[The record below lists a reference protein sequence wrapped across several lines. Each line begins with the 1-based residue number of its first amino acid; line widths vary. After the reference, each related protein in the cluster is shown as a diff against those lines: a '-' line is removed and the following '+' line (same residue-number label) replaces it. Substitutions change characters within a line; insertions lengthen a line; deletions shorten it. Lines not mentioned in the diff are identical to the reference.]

1 MINYELTEAEK
12 TLIHNYR
19 SLSRNYQVIL
29 ESLGEWLEVLEAL
42 EDEDKEVEEATICVE
57 HDAEFIT
64 DRRHE
69 MALTPEK
76 LKEKFAQEG
85 KTFADWA
92 RQHGYEPRDV
102 YMVTNG
108 LTKARRGK
116 GYEIAKKLGLK

>member
-1 MINYELTEAEK
+1 MINYELTEAGK

-19 SLSRNYQVIL
+19 SL

-57 HDAEFIT
+57 HDLDKDEVCFKHVWKLK
-64 DRRHE
+64 DHE